1 MYRVII
7 NKCFE
12 VIRHSFIFFNILQ
25 ILSPACNVTG
35 TWWRW
40 IILALSLMSFF
51 SGFPAGE
58 RESKKIL
65 SHKKQ
70 SVNVWL
76 NVEVHNW
83 GFAFNNDAFEII
95 IINPDAAKSSDL
107 LPKNANCLVS
117 TCQSNSVCEVGT
129 ISQRFPPLHF
139 F

>member
-1 MYRVII
+1 MWLEPGEGEL
-7 NKCFE
+7 FL
-12 VIRHSFIFFNILQ
+12 HL
-25 ILSPACNVTG
+25 
-35 TWWRW
+35 
-40 IILALSLMSFF
+40 LMSFF